1 MLAMVFIF
9 LAGASAQTQP
19 QELPPPERREHINEL
34 LDEMEFEAGERWVED
49 HGRRPARND
58 DDLPEV

>member
-19 QELPPPERREHINEL
+19 QELPPPERREHIDEL
-34 LDEMEFEAGERWVED
+34 LDELEWEAGERQEDD
-49 HGRRPARND
+49 HGRKRSQ
-58 DDLPEV
+58 